1 MPRTLKRLSKLL
13 LLPLALIF
21 VLGATGE
28 KETDEAKKHLEE
40 VIAAIDYSARHTRTY
55 CAYFKQC
62 EYDKHDEQ
70 GEETYGRFY
79 LERERYS
86 SDEADEERLYFR
98 MRFEYYAPK
107 ASVTILDGAQLF
119 TMEQGRKGYK
129 TLVVN
134 NSKMEVVFAGFM
146 TIKYLLE
153 NYSITIAEE
162 NAKEI
167 ALDLTPE
174 SALARD
180 LFLSVRL
187 TFDKATYL
195 PTSISQNRLNGTRN
209 LFLLQKAQKNSIFG
223 TTTFDPG
230 HMADF
235 VKKHYVKPPPMVAV
249 TNITP
254 VVVTNNVPCVITN
267 KLLTAQGEKLDICHG
282 LHSQIKAVVITNI
295 VKTEVKKPK
304 EKILPL

>member
-1 MPRTLKRLSKLL
+1 MPRTLKRLSKFF
-13 LLPLALIF
+13 LLPFALLF
-21 VLGATGE
+21 VLGSSGE

-62 EYDKHDEQ
+62 EYDKHDEP

-79 LERERYS
+79 LERERYNK
-86 SDEADEERLYFR
+86 DEEEEERLYFR

-107 ASVTILDGAQLF
+107 AAVTILDGAQLF
-119 TMEQGRKGYK
+119 TMEQGRKSYK

-153 NYSITIAEE
+153 NYNITIAEE

-187 TFDKATYL
+187 TFDKTTYL
-195 PTSISQNRLNGTRN
+195 PTSISQNRLNGTKN

-223 TTTFDPG
+223 TATFDPD

-249 TNITP
+249 TNIGP
-254 VVVTNNVPCVITN
+254 VMVTNNVPYVVTN
-267 KLLTAQGEKLDICHG
+267 KLLTAQGEKLDICQG
-282 LHSQIKAVVITNI
+282 LHRVIKEVIVTNI
-295 VKTEVKKPK
+295 VKTPVKKSK